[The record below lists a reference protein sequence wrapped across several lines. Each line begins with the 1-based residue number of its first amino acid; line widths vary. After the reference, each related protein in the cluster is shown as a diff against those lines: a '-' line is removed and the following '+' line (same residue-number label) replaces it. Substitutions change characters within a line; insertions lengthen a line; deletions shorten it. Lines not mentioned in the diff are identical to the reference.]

1 LVATFPFSSQQ
12 LSACAVHVIYV
23 KVVHAYVYTYTPSA
37 YVLSEKRLE
46 LVFPSNN
53 IWKKKK
59 DILDT
64 FFFEK
69 IYLCVFNFSVFFPS
83 TAFWLARSRPEKK
96 SVSTPKKDIEKKKV
110 GCTY

>member
-1 LVATFPFSSQQ
+1 M
-12 LSACAVHVIYV
+12 
-23 KVVHAYVYTYTPSA
+23 YTPSA

-53 IWKKKK
+53 ILEEKIK
-59 DILDT
+59 DTLDT

-69 IYLCVFNFSVFFPS
+69 IYLCLFNFSVFFFPS
-83 TAFWLARSRPEKK
+83 AAFWLARSRPEKK